1 MNHVHYFCVLLSDN
15 MQVNAVVTNGIN
27 HSFLLTDIDYQA
39 IEIFAKKITGVIVK
53 QKFNIKFQ

>member
-1 MNHVHYFCVLLSDN
+1 
-15 MQVNAVVTNGIN
+15 MQVNAVVTNVIN